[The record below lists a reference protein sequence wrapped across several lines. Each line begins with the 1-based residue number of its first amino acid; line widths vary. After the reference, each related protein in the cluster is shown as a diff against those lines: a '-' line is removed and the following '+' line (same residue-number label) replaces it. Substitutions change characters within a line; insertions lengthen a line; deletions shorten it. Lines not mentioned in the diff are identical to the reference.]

1 MFTCHF
7 YCCLMKHC
15 SSTECLS
22 KLIACNPE
30 VLLMLKLYR
39 ASKNNEEF
47 PAVLQS
53 LFYTCIEIALA
64 LKSNF
69 CDKTEVN
76 KWATKIKSILNCKIY
91 WTKNETDIINMFYGY
106 LCQTKKNA
114 NWIDVCV
121 CKTHITCIKNWIR
134 WNLLNNVYW
143 CCIDFKLK
151 GSLL

>member
-1 MFTCHF
+1 MEDDSLLCLHAIFTVAWW
-7 YCCLMKHC
+7 
-15 SSTECLS
+15 SSIECLS

-106 LCQTKKNA
+106 LCQTKKTLIELMFA
-114 NWIDVCV
+114 YAKRIY
-121 CKTHITCIKNWIR
+121 
-134 WNLLNNVYW
+134 NLL
-143 CCIDFKLK
+143 
-151 GSLL
+151 